1 MASFFRNGGMNSWEG
16 ERAAL
21 VAEIKAEVRATAS
34 YTGRDHLR
42 ASVLDAIGR
51 VPRHRFIAPELEDSA
66 YLDAPLSIGHG
77 QTISQP
83 YIVALMT
90 DLAELEADARV
101 LEIGT
106 GSGYQAAVLAELAA
120 EVYSIER
127 VAALAD
133 SATRCLQ
140 ELGYTHVQVKAG
152 DGYQGWPEHAP
163 YDAILVTAAVPEPP
177 PALLAQLKP
186 GGRLVLP
193 LGRPGAKQE
202 LTVITRQGE
211 EGYAIRPVLP
221 VTFVPFLRGET
232 DT

>member
-1 MASFFRNGGMNSWEG
+1 MTFWEG

-21 VAEIKAEVRATAS
+21 VAEIKAEVRATAT
-34 YTGRDHLR
+34 YTGRDQLH

-51 VPRHRFIAPELEDSA
+51 VPRHRFVAPGLEASA

-90 DLAELEADARV
+90 DLAELQADARV

-133 SATRCLQ
+133 LATRHLRA
-140 ELGYTHVQVKAG
+140 LGYANVQVKAG

-177 PALLAQLKP
+177 PPLLEQLKP

-193 LGRPGAKQE
+193 LGRPGSRQE
-202 LTVITRQGE
+202 LNVITRQGE
-211 EGYAIRPVLP
+211 AGFDIRAVLP

-232 DT
+232 DI

>member
-1 MASFFRNGGMNSWEG
+1 MTFWEG
-16 ERAAL
+16 ERAGL
-21 VAEIKAEVRATAS
+21 VAEIKAEVRATAT
-34 YTGRDHLR
+34 YTGRDQLH

-51 VPRHRFIAPELEDSA
+51 VPRHRFVAPELEGSA

-90 DLAELEADARV
+90 DLAELQADARV

-133 SATRCLQ
+133 SATRHLRA
-140 ELGYTHVQVKAG
+140 LGYANVQVKAG
-152 DGYQGWPEHAP
+152 DGYLGWPEHAP

-177 PALLAQLKP
+177 PPLLEQLKP

-193 LGRPGAKQE
+193 LGRPGSKQE

-211 EGYAIRPVLP
+211 AGFEIRAVLP

-232 DT
+232 DI